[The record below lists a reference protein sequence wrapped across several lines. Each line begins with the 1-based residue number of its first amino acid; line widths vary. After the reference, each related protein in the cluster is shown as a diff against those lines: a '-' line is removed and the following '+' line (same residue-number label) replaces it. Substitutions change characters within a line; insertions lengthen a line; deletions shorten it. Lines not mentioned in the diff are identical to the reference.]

1 MSKVVQQHH
10 GKVRSGQDSV
20 LHGMGR
26 VTCSLKCHLSQDLSE
41 GSEEISHRCQ
51 RKEHSHHGKG
61 TKAGM
66 CLHILRPNR
75 QSKEGGAS
83 R

>member
-1 MSKVVQQHH
+1 M
-10 GKVRSGQDSV
+10 GSGQDSV

-26 VTCSLKCHLSQDLSE
+26 VTCSLKYHLSKDLSE
-41 GSEEISHRCQ
+41 GSEEISHRYQ

-66 CLHILRPNR
+66 CLHILRAYR
-75 QSKEGGAS
+75 QSKEGVAS
-83 R
+83 W